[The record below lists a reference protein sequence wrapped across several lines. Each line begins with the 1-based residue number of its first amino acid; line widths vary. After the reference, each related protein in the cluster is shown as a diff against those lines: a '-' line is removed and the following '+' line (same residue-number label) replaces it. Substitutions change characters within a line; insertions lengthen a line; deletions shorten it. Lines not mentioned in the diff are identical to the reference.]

1 MPARP
6 RSPGLLDIG
15 VPEMSGNELA
25 AKLRMQKE
33 TAKSLFIAVSGFGQE
48 QDKHNS
54 MDSGFDH
61 HLVKPLDMAKLAAL
75 LASL

>member
-1 MPARP
+1 
-6 RSPGLLDIG
+6 
-15 VPEMSGNELA
+15 
-25 AKLRMQKE
+25 MQKE